1 VNSCVADE
9 ITQANLIRRTMLKR
23 FVWLFV
29 ATVFFAFQIVVN
41 SALAVELDANTRTVK
56 LNEQGENITLN
67 LKQVKEGKRLFN
79 AVCAQCHAGGITKTD
94 FNVSLSPKDLS
105 GATPARDNVDALV
118 DYLHHPTTYDGE
130 TLISEVH
137 PSTDSADIFPEMRN
151 LSEDDLV
158 ALAGHIL
165 IQPKVLGDQWG
176 GGKAVR

>member
-41 SALAVELDANTRTVK
+41 SAFAIELDANTRTVK

-105 GATPARDNVDALV
+105 GATPARDNVDSLV

-130 TLISEVH
+130 TVISEVH
-137 PSTDSADIFPEMRN
+137 PSTESADIFAEMRN

-165 IQPKVLGDQWG
+165 IQPKVLRDQWG
-176 GGKAVR
+176 GGKAIR